1 MTTMSTKLLR
11 HASLLLLAG
20 GLILLPSAAPLLRAA
35 EMKMIRVATLAPKN
49 SPFLR
54 SFEELDRSIRQL
66 SGGAVGFQMYSSGVA
81 GDEVNVVRKMKV
93 GQLDSG
99 MVTSDGLGL
108 MVPEVNVLRAP
119 GVISNY
125 TQLENVTR
133 ELLPEFDKIFDQ
145 KGYKL
150 ISWGEAGE
158 YRYFSREPIHQ
169 PSDIKRMRPW
179 LWPQSPIMQETWRA
193 VGATPV
199 PLGLPEVFGALQT
212 KMIDLV
218 ESTSLMYLALQWH
231 STGQK
236 YVSQEANGML
246 MGAWVMNKD
255 IFESLAPDIR
265 AKVVELARLNSVRE
279 SARNRQADQASLR
292 RLLERKYESTPYSAD
307 GQKAFDV
314 IHAEVRKRLVN
325 RVYPEALLNRVIE
338 LARTQSASPAPRS
351 SL

>member
-1 MTTMSTKLLR
+1 MTTKLLR
-11 HASLLLLAG
+11 HTSLLLLAC
-20 GLILLPSAAPLLRAA
+20 LILLPSAARLRAA
-35 EMKMIRVATLAPKN
+35 EMKLIRIATLAPKN

-54 SFEELDRSIRQL
+54 SFEELDQSIRQL

-81 GDEVNVVRKMKV
+81 GDEVNVVRKMKI
-93 GQLDSG
+93 GQLDAG

-125 TQLENVTR
+125 AQLESVTR
-133 ELLPEFDKIFDQ
+133 ELLPEFDAIFDQ

-158 YRYFSREPIHQ
+158 YRYFSREPIHH
-169 PSDIKRMRPW
+169 PNDIKRMRPW

-218 ESTSLMYLALQWH
+218 ESTSLMYIALQWH
-231 STGQK
+231 STGLQ

-246 MGAWVMNKD
+246 MGAWVMNKR
-255 IFESLAPDIR
+255 IFDGLAPEVR
-265 AKVVELARLNSVRE
+265 AKVVELARQNSLRE
-279 SARNRQADQASLR
+279 SARNRQADQGSLR
-292 RLLERKYESTPYSAD
+292 KLLERKYQSTPYSPE
-307 GQKAFDV
+307 GQKAFDA
-314 IHAEVRKRLVN
+314 IHADVRKRLIN
-325 RVYPEALLNRVIE
+325 RVYPEALLTRVID
-338 LARTQSASPAPRS
+338 LARAAK
-351 SL
+351 